1 MSFVEDPLKDPLHVR
16 RDEVAQD
23 LLASLD
29 AEGHAARAIFDTR
42 RMGKSDF
49 LRGEFTELARA
60 RGYLVIYHSFYTGT
74 RHHQCDFLR
83 QLAHYTQDDGL
94 YEKTRAF
101 AEGWL
106 ALLDARRFKS
116 VKAGLKEGGVEY
128 FEDETIAPAVSP
140 EEQMPYMLDEVF
152 SALVKRHPKVLLI
165 LDEFQELAKGPPAHV
180 TANAGFIK
188 ALRTALDTRKGFI
201 RTVFAGSHQA
211 LLKRLFSNRANAF
224 FGFADSFELTHFD
237 EAFVREIARRLVV
250 HHRRDITPEQVD
262 ALCGHFTTG
271 FGRSPK
277 RLRMAFTKLHESRGR
292 KGVPEVAAA
301 VMEELPE
308 KQDFS
313 QKFLPLTPIQQAVL
327 VRIALFGGHGLF
339 SAGACAAYSEYVG
352 EKVTPQD
359 AQAARDFLCGKSK
372 SKNPRLTRE
381 ALITSDPEEG
391 NLFLDEDFRDWVAEH
406 HADHETA

>member
-1 MSFVEDPLKDPLHVR
+1 MSTTANPLEDVLHVR
-16 RDEVAQD
+16 RDEAAHD
-23 LLASLD
+23 LLSSLD

-42 RMGKSDF
+42 RMGKTDF
-49 LRGEFTELARA
+49 LRGEFTEAARA
-60 RGYLVIYHSFYTGT
+60 AGYLVIYHSFYTGT

-106 ALLDARRFKS
+106 SLLDARRYKS
-116 VKAGLKEGGVEY
+116 VKGGADGVQVDL
-128 FEDETIAPAVSP
+128 FEEPDEAPPVSP
-140 EEQMPYMLDEVF
+140 EEQMPYVLNAVF
-152 SALVKRHPKVLLI
+152 DALVKRHPKVMLI

-188 ALRTALDTRKGFI
+188 ALRTALDTRKANL

-224 FGFADSFELTHFD
+224 FGFADAFELTHFD
-237 EAFVREIARRLVV
+237 ESFVREIARRLIV
-250 HHRRDITPEQVD
+250 HHRREITPEQVG
-262 ALCGHFTTG
+262 ALAGYFTAE

-277 RLRMAFTKLHESRGR
+277 RLRMAFTKLHETRGR
-292 KGVPEVAAA
+292 KAVADIAAA
-301 VMEELPE
+301 VMAELPE

-313 QKFLPLTPIQQAVL
+313 QKFVPLTPIQQAVL
-327 VRIALFGGHGLF
+327 VRIALFGGKGLF
-339 SAGACAAYSEYVG
+339 GAPACKSYAAYVG
-352 EKVTPQD
+352 EEVTPQD
-359 AQAARDFLCGKSK
+359 AQTARDFLCGKSK
-372 SKNPRLTRE
+372 SKTPRMKRE

-391 NLFLDEDFRDWVAEH
+391 NIFLDEDFRDWVVEH
-406 HADHETA
+406 HADHEQE